1 MKNILIT
8 VAILAIFSTLCS
20 CSDNINS
27 ESSINVLLRIKIG
40 EKFGFINE
48 NGDIEIEPQ
57 FDNAYYYFSD
67 DLCFAE
73 LDGKKGLIDNS
84 GNLIVELPDS
94 ITWIYNFSNGKAVV
108 QFNSGYMNVVD
119 AEGNYLFESN
129 YKKVIE
135 NQDGSDIYYQLCRED
150 NKWVVADSI
159 GRFIGEPCDS
169 VLEIRQN
176 LCPIKRNDKW
186 GYMETSGNIKI
197 DTIYNFVKIFSQDG
211 IALVGKDNLDYYI
224 DRDGEILLSVEEAI
238 TGFNCNRAAVK
249 IDNTIYLIDQTGR
262 KVCKLNADEV
272 YRFHEKDSLATL
284 IRNGKALKI
293 DTEGKEILSTKYDK
307 IGAFINTLAPVVKND
322 KYGFIDRDGKEI
334 IPLDYDDFFYP
345 YGDMINNRI
354 IGVVNNDGMS
364 YYDVS
369 GRLIGKDMSL
379 PEVIIPENPSKDDF
393 VKYFDAKLS
402 DLAPLEG
409 VYYVTVKN
417 YYEDRDNTS
426 RFGLNDSKSKF
437 YAIIKSPSSE
447 EYWAYLADGSNQ
459 HWVNKFV
466 RIGNSNNYAIVKIDK
481 DNDYSSEGS
490 MTLENPNSFGFRLE
504 RGHNIGYNFFVTYDF
519 VRDYPSTSEM
529 EKIQQAEWSGSGFAI
544 ADGYILTN
552 YHVTSGAKKIKVRGI
567 NGDID
572 LSYKAAVVAFDKE
585 HDLSIIR
592 IVDKN
597 FKSLGSIPYSIGK
610 SIVEVG
616 EDVFVLGYPMVD
628 SMGTDIK
635 LTKGSI
641 SSSSGFQG
649 DKSMYQIS
657 AAIQPGN
664 SGGPVFNENGTVI
677 GVVCGKHSEAENA
690 NYAIKISYLY
700 SLLNSSKLAIE
711 LPSNNLKNKELRKK
725 VKIIK
730 DFVYLIECNAN

>member
-1 MKNILIT
+1 
-8 VAILAIFSTLCS
+8 
-20 CSDNINS
+20 
-27 ESSINVLLRIKIG
+27 
-40 EKFGFINE
+40 
-48 NGDIEIEPQ
+48 
-57 FDNAYYYFSD
+57 
-67 DLCFAE
+67 
-73 LDGKKGLIDNS
+73 
-84 GNLIVELPDS
+84 
-94 ITWIYNFSNGKAVV
+94 
-108 QFNSGYMNVVD
+108 
-119 AEGNYLFESN
+119 
-129 YKKVIE
+129 
-135 NQDGSDIYYQLCRED
+135 
-150 NKWVVADSI
+150 
-159 GRFIGEPCDS
+159 
-169 VLEIRQN
+169 
-176 LCPIKRNDKW
+176 
-186 GYMETSGNIKI
+186 
-197 DTIYNFVKIFSQDG
+197 
-211 IALVGKDNLDYYI
+211 
-224 DRDGEILLSVEEAI
+224 
-238 TGFNCNRAAVK
+238 
-249 IDNTIYLIDQTGR
+249 
-262 KVCKLNADEV
+262 
-272 YRFHEKDSLATL
+272 
-284 IRNGKALKI
+284 
-293 DTEGKEILSTKYDK
+293 
-307 IGAFINTLAPVVKND
+307 
-322 KYGFIDRDGKEI
+322 
-334 IPLDYDDFFYP
+334 
-345 YGDMINNRI
+345 
-354 IGVVNNDGMS
+354 
-364 YYDVS
+364 
-369 GRLIGKDMSL
+369 
-379 PEVIIPENPSKDDF
+379 
-393 VKYFDAKLS
+393 
-402 DLAPLEG
+402 
-409 VYYVTVKN
+409 
-417 YYEDRDNTS
+417 
-426 RFGLNDSKSKF
+426 
-437 YAIIKSPSSE
+437 
-447 EYWAYLADGSNQ
+447 
-459 HWVNKFV
+459 
-466 RIGNSNNYAIVKIDK
+466 
-481 DNDYSSEGS
+481 

-711 LPSNNLKNKELRKK
+711 LPSNNLKNKELSKK